1 MGLGAQRFCSH
12 YSMSLSLGC
21 ILPVHRA
28 KQAPPHVSDKF
39 FCSSYRDF
47 QKSCFSRSAT
57 SSILTWLM
65 ISSHYNYILLES
77 RVYQPKG
84 PAGGGGSLHGD
95 RHLGGESA
103 TGSTDRSLHCLNRT
117 ECGDWKHVGCV
128 IAGDYSVRGLILEM
142 GKLRPRKASPLASS
156 AYIF

>member
-1 MGLGAQRFCSH
+1 
-12 YSMSLSLGC
+12 
-21 ILPVHRA
+21 
-28 KQAPPHVSDKF
+28 
-39 FCSSYRDF
+39 
-47 QKSCFSRSAT
+47 
-57 SSILTWLM
+57 M

-156 AYIF
+156 AYIFWAHLCARTWTRARNRVKGCRKFQPCHDHFFPWNNSRFPGSRQRSRVSFTQLPPIVTS